1 MLIMRI
7 ISILLAAIILTTS
20 SLSWSRTERRD
31 GEWWMSLNKS
41 SKHSYISGYID
52 GMKLG
57 NIFSCQKYEINSKD
71 YSDCIKLTDRSYQ
84 EYDYLLFSNVT
95 DNQLSAE
102 LDNFYENKKN
112 RRIFVFNA
120 VWIAANRISGMPEA
134 EINKLILR
142 SRAIS
147 SN

>member
-1 MLIMRI
+1 MRMIKI
-7 ISILLAAIILTTS
+7 ILTIIILTTS
-20 SLSWSRTERRD
+20 TLSWSGIERTD
-31 GEWWMSLNKS
+31 GNWWMSMNKS
-41 SKHSYISGYID
+41 SKNSYISGYID

-57 NIFSCQKYEINSKD
+57 NIFSCKKYETNTKN
-71 YSDCIKLTDRSYQ
+71 YSDY
-84 EYDYLLFSNVT
+84 
-95 DNQLSAE
+95 QLSAE
-102 LDNFYENKKN
+102 LDNFYANKKN

-134 EINKLILR
+134 DINKMILK

>member
-1 MLIMRI
+1 MRMIKI
-7 ISILLAAIILTTS
+7 ILTVIILTTS
-20 SLSWSRTERRD
+20 TLSWSGIERTD
-31 GEWWMSLNKS
+31 GNWWMSMNKS
-41 SKHSYISGYID
+41 SKNSYISGYID

-57 NIFSCQKYEINSKD
+57 NIFSCKKYETNTKN
-71 YSDCIKLTDRSYQ
+71 YSDCIKLRDKSYE
-84 EYDYLLFSNVT
+84 EYDNLLFSNVT
-95 DNQLSAE
+95 DDQLSAE
-102 LDNFYENKKN
+102 LDNFYANKKN

-134 EINKLILR
+134 DINKMILK